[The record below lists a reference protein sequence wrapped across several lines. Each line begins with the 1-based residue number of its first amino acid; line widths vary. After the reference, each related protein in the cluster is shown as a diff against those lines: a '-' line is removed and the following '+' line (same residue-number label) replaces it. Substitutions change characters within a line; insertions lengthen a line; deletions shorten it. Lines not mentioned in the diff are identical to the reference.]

1 MTQPAADPGHLDWLV
16 EDFARTTPG
25 VAHALVV
32 SSDGLALVLS
42 DRLDPARADQLAAIA
57 CGVASLADGADR
69 LLESG
74 GVRQT
79 VVEMAAGF
87 LLVLHVQDGSYL
99 AVLASAACDMGV
111 VGYQATVLAR
121 QAGEQLTPALRTEL
135 QAARPG

>member
-25 VAHALVV
+25 VAHAMVV

-79 VVEMAAGF
+79 VV
-87 LLVLHVQDGSYL
+87 
-99 AVLASAACDMGV
+99 DMGV

-121 QAGEQLTPALRTEL
+121 QAGEQLTPVLRTEL